1 MIAARAGGPILA
13 GVALTAVYT
22 FLISGADAI
31 TKMFAASYAAPQL
44 FALSGAVVALL
55 SFGFNRYG
63 AEQRGMRTICPKA
76 MAIRVVATILGAVA
90 FFYAFRLLPFAEVF
104 LFIALIPLFTAL
116 LSGPVLGETV
126 RPQAW
131 AALMLGVVGLLCLF
145 PGGFKT
151 VELGHLVALAAVL
164 LGTISMMASRYIGK
178 RDDNLLAQVF
188 YPNLGLMVVMLCALP
203 FFYTAMSAADFA
215 WALVYATV
223 LFFARWV
230 LVAAFKALPAYVV
243 TPLMNLQ
250 FVWMVVLGAAVFGE
264 VPSVFVYLGAAV
276 VISAGIWLIYDQAV
290 AADES
295 RRISL
300 RKKPKI
306 FPAE

>member
-1 MIAARAGGPILA
+1 
-13 GVALTAVYT
+13 
-22 FLISGADAI
+22 
-31 TKMFAASYAAPQL
+31 
-44 FALSGAVVALL
+44 
-55 SFGFNRYG
+55 
-63 AEQRGMRTICPKA
+63 
-76 MAIRVVATILGAVA
+76 
-90 FFYAFRLLPFAEVF
+90 
-104 LFIALIPLFTAL
+104 
-116 LSGPVLGETV
+116 
-126 RPQAW
+126 
-131 AALMLGVVGLLCLF
+131 
-145 PGGFKT
+145 
-151 VELGHLVALAAVL
+151 
-164 LGTISMMASRYIGK
+164 
-178 RDDNLLAQVF
+178 
-188 YPNLGLMVVMLCALP
+188 
-203 FFYTAMSAADFA
+203 MSAADFA

-300 RKKPKI
+300 RKKPQI

>member
-1 MIAARAGGPILA
+1 MIAVRAGGPVLA
-13 GVALTAVYT
+13 GVILTAIYT
-22 FLISGADAI
+22 FFISGADAI

-44 FALSGAVVALL
+44 FALSGLIVAGL
-55 SFGFNRYG
+55 SVIANQSGPTP
-63 AEQRGMRTICPKA
+63 RGMRTKCPRA
-76 MAIRVVATILGAVA
+76 MAIRVTATVFGAVA

-104 LFIALIPLFTAL
+104 LFIAVIPLFTAL
-116 LSGPVLGETV
+116 LSGPVLGEKV

-145 PGGFKT
+145 PGG
-151 VELGHLVALAAVL
+151 VDAIGVGHLVALAAVL

-188 YPNLGLMVVMLCALP
+188 YPNLGLAIVMMAALP
-203 FFYTAMSAADFA
+203 FVYKAMSLTDFG
-215 WALVYATV
+215 WVLVYATV

-250 FVWMVVLGAAVFGE
+250 FVWMVVLGAVFFAETPTLAV
-264 VPSVFVYLGAAV
+264 YIGAAI
-276 VISAGIWLIYDQAV
+276 VISAGAWLVYDQSSAQ
-290 AADES
+290 AES
-295 RRISL
+295 ELSL
-300 RKKPKI
+300 QKKPRI
-306 FPAE
+306 IPAE